1 MAAATPSTPSI
12 SPARVRRVAVIG
24 SGLAGLTTAYL
35 LSHPETANGRFEV
48 TLYESAPTYG
58 MSAGDLEVPCGCQR
72 CAATTALKSTPA
84 TTTTAEPDHVQERID
99 SPLRLFSEGYY
110 PTLLQL
116 YRHLQVPIA
125 PVNFTF
131 SLSTLTDK
139 GAIDP
144 ATIVTTD
151 IVRLTASLSLL
162 LPTALIRPWSQR
174 NMFILMRDKLRM
186 SCAAAHLRAT
196 RQLHT
201 VRGTLR
207 EYVAQHGYSRAYV
220 DDLLVPTLAV
230 AMSATRDQVLDMP
243 ARSVLDWNARIP
255 VRNTALTVPCGVAAV
270 CERLTRFLSAEQ
282 KRFGETVRGVRYHRA
297 SATYEVESARD
308 TQTYDLVVLATPAHI
323 TARLVADCGAPHAA
337 DLASVLAH
345 FGYDPVRVVVH
356 TDTNA
361 VLPADVAHVR
371 GVVVSSNSTETMATI
386 HVNALRGLPAHCP
399 VLLQTTNPLVPI
411 NPKSVRGEWTF
422 PRVRLTPAAESA
434 LDAVPK
440 LQGLNGL
447 FVVGSPMYPGIPLL
461 EGCVGSA
468 VDVAGRLGVQRP
480 WQVKPGEYV
489 GFDPDRKEPW
499 VDAFYAGDLA
509 VKEPAP
515 WSWVRAVVR
524 SSAVAAVAAVAAHR
538 AGWTAS
544 DVAEWTGSLVAA
556 WTTAVMARWA

>member
-1 MAAATPSTPSI
+1 MAAATPATPSS

-35 LSHPETANGRFEV
+35 LSHPDTANGRFDV

-72 CAATTALKSTPA
+72 CAATSPPKSTPA
-84 TTTTAEPDHVQERID
+84 TATTLAPDHVQERID

-174 NMFILMRDKLRM
+174 NMFTLMRDKLRM
-186 SCAAAHLRAT
+186 SRAAAHLRAT

-243 ARSVLDWNARIP
+243 ARAVLDWNARIP

-270 CERLTRFLSAEQ
+270 CERLTRFLTAEQ
-282 KRFGETVRGVRYHRA
+282 KRFGESVRGVRYRRE
-297 SATYEVESARD
+297 SAIYEVETARD

-323 TARLVADCGAPHAA
+323 TARLVADCGAPHAN

-356 TDTNA
+356 TDTRA
-361 VLPADVAHVR
+361 VLPADAAHVR
-371 GVVVSSNSTETMATI
+371 GVVVSSNTTETMANDPRQRIARAACT
-386 HVNALRGLPAHCP
+386 LPGCSCKRPTA
-399 VLLQTTNPLVPI
+399 LVPI
-411 NPKSVRGEWTF
+411 DPKIG
-422 PRVRLTPAAESA
+422 PRRM
-434 LDAVPK
+434 DVP
-440 LQGLNGL
+440 GA
-447 FVVGSPMYPGIPLL
+447 
-461 EGCVGSA
+461 C
-468 VDVAGRLGVQRP
+468 
-480 WQVKPGEYV
+480 
-489 GFDPDRKEPW
+489 
-499 VDAFYAGDLA
+499 
-509 VKEPAP
+509 
-515 WSWVRAVVR
+515 
-524 SSAVAAVAAVAAHR
+524 AH
-538 AGWTAS
+538 
-544 DVAEWTGSLVAA
+544 
-556 WTTAVMARWA
+556 ARC